1 MMTRTSTQ
9 ISSQFVGLPSPT
21 LPAAKHG
28 SHPCQ
33 GLYWSPAGET
43 PRIALIATHYNVDF
57 SEHYCGPLFAARGL
71 GFLGWNTRYRGAE
84 DQFILEHALVDI
96 GVGMEWLRETA
107 GVETIVLLGNS
118 GGGSLMA
125 AYQAEA
131 IKPTLAETANGPLK
145 EALASLPQAQLYIS
159 LNAHPGR
166 PEVLT
171 NWMDASVI
179 DENDPAKTDPAL
191 DPFNPENG
199 PPYSPDFIVKYRA
212 AQRARNQRI
221 TDWAKAEL
229 ERLKAA
235 GIPDRIFPLF
245 RTWAD
250 LRFMDPAI
258 DPSERRC
265 PECYAG
271 SPPVANRNPL
281 GIGRA
286 NTLRTWLS
294 MWSLATS
301 QCRGEQQ
308 LARLELP
315 SLVIQ
320 SMSDTGVFP
329 SDARQIFQALA
340 TADKTLEF
348 LPGAH
353 YFEDSVRDRERVADV
368 MTAWIQ
374 ARV

>member
-1 MMTRTSTQ
+1 MAGPSKRATA
-9 ISSQFVGLPSPT
+9 QFVGLPSPT
-21 LPAAKHG
+21 MPAAKHG

-33 GLYWSPAGET
+33 GLYWTLAGEK
-43 PRIALIATHYNVDF
+43 PRVAVIATHYNVDF
-57 SEHYCGPLFAARGL
+57 AEHYCGPLFAARGL

-96 GVGMEWLRETA
+96 AVGVKWLRETA
-107 GVETIVLLGNS
+107 GAETVVLLGNS

-131 IKPTLAETANGPLK
+131 VTPTLAEIASDALK
-145 EALASLPQAQLYIS
+145 QPLASLPQGQLYIS

-171 NWMDASVI
+171 NWMDSSVV
-179 DENDPAKTDPAL
+179 DESDPTKTDPSF

-199 PPYSPDFIVKYRA
+199 PPYSQAFIVKYRA

-229 ERLKAA
+229 ARLKAA

-258 DPSERRC
+258 DPSDRAC
-265 PECYAG
+265 PACYAG
-271 SPPVANRNPL
+271 SPLFANRNPL

-286 NTLRTWLS
+286 NTLRAWLS
-294 MWSLATS
+294 MWSLETS
-301 QCRGEQQ
+301 HCRGEAQ
-308 LARLELP
+308 LAKLELP

-320 SMSDTGVFP
+320 SLGDTGVFP
-329 SDARQIFQALA
+329 SDAHQIFQALA
-340 TADKTLEF
+340 AADKTLEF

-353 YFEDSVRDRERVADV
+353 YFEDSDAHRERVADL
-368 MTAWIQ
+368 MSGWIM
-374 ARV
+374 RHV